1 METFKTTAIS
11 KLEELRNI
19 LNQGTQYGFD
29 FSELTEKIKNVE
41 ESLGNDRIR
50 IVLLSS
56 FSEGKTSTI
65 AGLLGKIEDNMKID
79 NDESSDE
86 IIVYRSEG
94 LAEGFEFVDTPGLFG
109 TKEKEIDGKSVRF
122 SEITEK
128 YLSEAHLILFI
139 CDAVNPLKDSHAFV
153 IEQLMRKYHKLDSTI
168 FVINKMDQASIDL
181 SDDNDFARGAEIK
194 KSTLIQRLKDTISL
208 TPEEEAKLNVVC
220 ISADPDGEGVD
231 KWLESPDEYK
241 QYSHIIDL
249 KEKVDAVISSSD
261 RQQLQVE
268 TTNASIV
275 DITNSVSTEIQSFA
289 QNIAVSL
296 ATAKEASDNMNL
308 DLDLLQKD
316 LTQNRRDMTN
326 RFKEF
331 KKQVIASIDGA
342 SIETINSVIE
352 EEIGIEGKDITFY
365 VFNREV
371 NQITKECS
379 EANNVSI
386 NTRAENINKQASVQE
401 QVLEKAAKAASEA
414 LKNVNIS
421 GETVKS
427 IRNVIA
433 KDYKFA
439 PWGAINLGAK
449 ATKVLNYAGKGLGV
463 ALEVFKWA
471 KDVRNQK
478 RLSDTQSF
486 LKAEVD
492 KKMAEIYK
500 AFDDDAVYYENFAPS
515 FLKLQTETQKRNAEF
530 MRLQDKAIALQEY
543 SHILSRWAI
552 ENVQDAIIIDEQ

>member
-29 FSELTEKIKNVE
+29 FSELTEKIKSVE

-249 KEKVDAVISSSD
+249 KEKVDAVITSSD

-401 QVLEKAAKAASEA
+401 QVLEKAAKGASEA

-552 ENVQDAIIIDEQ
+552 ENAQDAIIIDEQ

>member
-29 FSELTEKIKNVE
+29 FSELTEKIKSVE

-194 KSTLIQRLKDTISL
+194 RSTLIQRLKDTISL

-401 QVLEKAAKAASEA
+401 QVLEKAAKGASEA

>member
-79 NDESSDE
+79 NDETSDE

-194 KSTLIQRLKDTISL
+194 RSTLIQRLKDTISL

-401 QVLEKAAKAASEA
+401 QVLEKAAKGASEA

>member
-50 IVLLSS
+50 IILLSS

-194 KSTLIQRLKDTISL
+194 RSTLIQRLKDTISL

-401 QVLEKAAKAASEA
+401 QVLEKAAKGASEA

>member
-194 KSTLIQRLKDTISL
+194 RSTLIQRLKDTISL

-401 QVLEKAAKAASEA
+401 QVLEKAAKGASEA

-463 ALEVFKWA
+463 ALEVFKWV

>member
-29 FSELTEKIKNVE
+29 FSELTEKIKSVE

-401 QVLEKAAKAASEA
+401 QVLEKAAKGASEA

-515 FLKLQTETQKRNAEF
+515 FLKLQTETQERNAEF

-552 ENVQDAIIIDEQ
+552 ENAQDAIIIDEQ

>member
-11 KLEELRNI
+11 KLEELSNI

-29 FSELTEKIKNVE
+29 FSELTEKIKSVE

-401 QVLEKAAKAASEA
+401 QVLEKAAKGASEA

-500 AFDDDAVYYENFAPS
+500 AFNDDAVYYENFAPS

-552 ENVQDAIIIDEQ
+552 ENAQDAIIIDEQ

>member
-194 KSTLIQRLKDTISL
+194 RSTLIQRLKDTISL

-401 QVLEKAAKAASEA
+401 QVLEKAAKGASEA

-449 ATKVLNYAGKGLGV
+449 ATQVLNYAGKGLGV

>member
-194 KSTLIQRLKDTISL
+194 RSTLIQRLKDTISL

-401 QVLEKAAKAASEA
+401 QVLEKAAKGASEA

-449 ATKVLNYAGKGLGV
+449 ATKVLKYAGKGLGV

>member
-11 KLEELRNI
+11 KLEALRNI

-29 FSELTEKIKNVE
+29 FSELTEKIKSVE

-401 QVLEKAAKAASEA
+401 QVLEKAAKGASEA

-463 ALEVFKWA
+463 ALEVFKWV

-552 ENVQDAIIIDEQ
+552 ENAQDAIIIDEQ

>member
-1 METFKTTAIS
+1 M
-11 KLEELRNI
+11 
-19 LNQGTQYGFD
+19 
-29 FSELTEKIKNVE
+29 
-41 ESLGNDRIR
+41 
-50 IVLLSS
+50 
-56 FSEGKTSTI
+56 
-65 AGLLGKIEDNMKID
+65 
-79 NDESSDE
+79 
-86 IIVYRSEG
+86 
-94 LAEGFEFVDTPGLFG
+94 
-109 TKEKEIDGKSVRF
+109 
-122 SEITEK
+122 
-128 YLSEAHLILFI
+128 
-139 CDAVNPLKDSHAFV
+139 
-153 IEQLMRKYHKLDSTI
+153 
-168 FVINKMDQASIDL
+168 
-181 SDDNDFARGAEIK
+181 
-194 KSTLIQRLKDTISL
+194 
-208 TPEEEAKLNVVC
+208 
-220 ISADPDGEGVD
+220 
-231 KWLESPDEYK
+231 
-241 QYSHIIDL
+241 
-249 KEKVDAVISSSD
+249 DAVISSSD

-401 QVLEKAAKAASEA
+401 QVLEKAAKGASEA

-463 ALEVFKWA
+463 ALEVFKWV
-471 KDVRNQK
+471 KIVRNQK

-552 ENVQDAIIIDEQ
+552 ENAQDAIIIDEQ

>member
-29 FSELTEKIKNVE
+29 FSELTEKIKSVE

-401 QVLEKAAKAASEA
+401 QVLEKAAKGASEA

-552 ENVQDAIIIDEQ
+552 ENAQDAIIIDEQ

>member
-1 METFKTTAIS
+1 
-11 KLEELRNI
+11 
-19 LNQGTQYGFD
+19 
-29 FSELTEKIKNVE
+29 
-41 ESLGNDRIR
+41 
-50 IVLLSS
+50 
-56 FSEGKTSTI
+56 
-65 AGLLGKIEDNMKID
+65 
-79 NDESSDE
+79 
-86 IIVYRSEG
+86 
-94 LAEGFEFVDTPGLFG
+94 
-109 TKEKEIDGKSVRF
+109 
-122 SEITEK
+122 
-128 YLSEAHLILFI
+128 
-139 CDAVNPLKDSHAFV
+139 
-153 IEQLMRKYHKLDSTI
+153 
-168 FVINKMDQASIDL
+168 
-181 SDDNDFARGAEIK
+181 
-194 KSTLIQRLKDTISL
+194 
-208 TPEEEAKLNVVC
+208 
-220 ISADPDGEGVD
+220 
-231 KWLESPDEYK
+231 
-241 QYSHIIDL
+241 
-249 KEKVDAVISSSD
+249 
-261 RQQLQVE
+261 
-268 TTNASIV
+268 
-275 DITNSVSTEIQSFA
+275 
-289 QNIAVSL
+289 
-296 ATAKEASDNMNL
+296 MNL

-401 QVLEKAAKAASEA
+401 QVLEKAAKGASEA

>member
-401 QVLEKAAKAASEA
+401 QVLEKAAKGASEA

>member
-41 ESLGNDRIR
+41 ESLGTERIR
-50 IVLLSS
+50 RVLLSS

-194 KSTLIQRLKDTISL
+194 RSTLIQRLKDTISL

-401 QVLEKAAKAASEA
+401 QVLEKAAKGASEA

>member
-401 QVLEKAAKAASEA
+401 QVLEKAAKGASEA

-427 IRNVIA
+427 IRNIIA

>member
-194 KSTLIQRLKDTISL
+194 RSTLIQRLKDTISL

-401 QVLEKAAKAASEA
+401 QVLEKAAKGASEA

>member
-401 QVLEKAAKAASEA
+401 QVLEKAAKGASEA

-552 ENVQDAIIIDEQ
+552 ENAQDAIIIDEQ

>member
-1 METFKTTAIS
+1 
-11 KLEELRNI
+11 
-19 LNQGTQYGFD
+19 
-29 FSELTEKIKNVE
+29 
-41 ESLGNDRIR
+41 
-50 IVLLSS
+50 
-56 FSEGKTSTI
+56 
-65 AGLLGKIEDNMKID
+65 
-79 NDESSDE
+79 
-86 IIVYRSEG
+86 
-94 LAEGFEFVDTPGLFG
+94 
-109 TKEKEIDGKSVRF
+109 
-122 SEITEK
+122 
-128 YLSEAHLILFI
+128 
-139 CDAVNPLKDSHAFV
+139 
-153 IEQLMRKYHKLDSTI
+153 
-168 FVINKMDQASIDL
+168 MDQASIDL

-249 KEKVDAVISSSD
+249 KEKVNAVISSSD

-401 QVLEKAAKAASEA
+401 KVLEKAAKGASEA

-463 ALEVFKWA
+463 ALEVFKWV

-478 RLSDTQSF
+478 SLSDTQSF

-552 ENVQDAIIIDEQ
+552 ENAQDAIIIDEQ

>member
-29 FSELTEKIKNVE
+29 FSELTEKIKSVE

-401 QVLEKAAKAASEA
+401 QVLEKAAKGASEA

-543 SHILSRWAI
+543 SHILSRWAM
-552 ENVQDAIIIDEQ
+552 ENAQEAIIIDEQ

>member
-249 KEKVDAVISSSD
+249 KEKVNAVISSSD

-401 QVLEKAAKAASEA
+401 QVLEKAAKGASEA

-500 AFDDDAVYYENFAPS
+500 AFNDDAVYYENFAPS

>member
-11 KLEELRNI
+11 KLEELSNI

-29 FSELTEKIKNVE
+29 FSELTEKIKSVE

-401 QVLEKAAKAASEA
+401 QVLEKAAKGASEA

-471 KDVRNQK
+471 RDVRNQK

-500 AFDDDAVYYENFAPS
+500 AFNDDAVYYENFAPS

-552 ENVQDAIIIDEQ
+552 ENAQDAIIIDEQ

>member
-194 KSTLIQRLKDTISL
+194 RSTLIQRLKDTISL

-401 QVLEKAAKAASEA
+401 QVLEKAAKGASEA

-500 AFDDDAVYYENFAPS
+500 AFDDDAVYYENFSPS

>member
-29 FSELTEKIKNVE
+29 FSELTEKIKSVE

-401 QVLEKAAKAASEA
+401 QVLEKAAKGASEA

-471 KDVRNQK
+471 RDVRNQK

-500 AFDDDAVYYENFAPS
+500 AFNDDAVYYENFAPS

-552 ENVQDAIIIDEQ
+552 ENAQDAIIIDEQ

>member
-11 KLEELRNI
+11 KLEELSNI

-29 FSELTEKIKNVE
+29 FSELTEKIKSVE

-56 FSEGKTSTI
+56 FSEGKTSII

-401 QVLEKAAKAASEA
+401 QVLEKAAKGASEA

-471 KDVRNQK
+471 RDVRNQK

-552 ENVQDAIIIDEQ
+552 ENAQDAIIIDEQ